1 VTGIVAAVVITAG
14 LVAEAT
20 GGRIAAGR
28 ADAVFDAVSIDGR
41 TVGANDLFVALKGE
55 RFDGH
60 DYTDQAQARGATG
73 LLVSRPATPAGT
85 NTVIEVEDTLL
96 ALQSLARVIRR
107 RSGATVIAIT
117 GSAGKTSTKEITA
130 DLLATRFRVFRN
142 RGNLNNH
149 IGLPLSLTGLAAG
162 PEVAVVELGMNH
174 AGEIRELIGIAEPE
188 IRVWTNVGDA
198 HIGYFETR
206 QAVATAKA
214 EILERSTTST
224 VAILNDD
231 DPLVMSHVRGFPG
244 RVVTFGTGHGADV
257 RAVRIVDRGFEGT
270 TATVRSKA
278 GEFVLELTLPGRAQL
293 MNVLAGAAVA
303 LEHGIEPAAI
313 VAAAG
318 RARPVPRRGAMMRLP
333 NGARLV
339 DDTYNASPAAMQ
351 AMLAALAATPGAA
364 RRIAVLG
371 EMRELG
377 DQARA
382 LHEECGRAAHAA
394 GADMIVAVG
403 GAPAD
408 GLVDGAV
415 AAGFPV
421 SRALR
426 FKDSASAAGPV
437 AALVQPGDLVLV
449 KGSRGTRMDVVADAL
464 AGAERQG

>member
-96 ALQSLARVIRR
+96 ALQSLARDIRR

-270 TATVRSKA
+270 TATV
-278 GEFVLELTLPGRAQL
+278 
-293 MNVLAGAAVA
+293 A

-313 VAAAG
+313 VAVAG

-421 SRALR
+421 SRTLR